1 MKAVLATADAL
12 LDGEAPDPPPPRGRE
27 VLVAVRAVALNPL
40 DVKLRARLAAPA
52 VLGFEAAGVV
62 AACGPDCRLHRPGDA
77 VMLLAPP
84 GPPLG
89 RPGAMA
95 EFVLADERLCAPR
108 PEGWSFAQAAALP
121 LTGLT
126 AMEAIFDRLRIARGA
141 EGAAVLVLGGAGGVG
156 SVAIQL
162 LRALTGLRVVATAGS
177 AESRDWCL
185 AMGAHDVLDH
195 DGDLA
200 AQAAALGVPVN
211 WVLSAH
217 TAAHWPA
224 ICALLAPGGL
234 ACALDEPAGL
244 DLLPLRAKAGG
255 FVWQAVF
262 ARGADRERQG
272 GWLRALSALAAKGAL
287 RPTLGQELGPV
298 GARGIGAGLALVAG
312 GHLRGKAVAEGWA
325 ALT

>member
-40 DVKLRARLAAPA
+40 DAKLRARLAAPA

-84 GPPLG
+84 G

-95 EFVLADERLCAPR
+95 EFVLADERLCAAR
-108 PEGWSFAQAAALP
+108 PEGWSFAQAASLP

-126 AMEAIFDRLRIARGA
+126 AMEAIFDRLRIQRGA

-162 LRALTGLRVVATAGS
+162 LRALTGLRVVATAGG
-177 AESRDWCL
+177 ADSRDWCL

-195 DGDLA
+195 GGDLA
-200 AQAAALGVPVN
+200 AQASALGLPVTA
-211 WVLSAH
+211 VLSAH

-224 ICALLAPGGL
+224 LCALLAPGGL
-234 ACALDEPAGL
+234 VCALDEPAGL
-244 DLLPLRAKAGG
+244 DLLPLRGKAGG

-272 GWLRALSALAAKGAL
+272 GWLRALAARGAV
-287 RPTLGQELGPV
+287 RPTLGRELGPI

-312 GHLRGKAVAEGWA
+312 GRMRGKAVAEGWG
-325 ALT
+325 ALN

>member
-1 MKAVLATADAL
+1 MKAILATADSL
-12 LDGEAPDPPPPRGRE
+12 LDADQPDPPPPAGRE
-27 VLVAVRAVALNPL
+27 LLVAVRAVALNPL
-40 DVKLRARLAAPA
+40 DAKLRARLKAPA

-62 AACGPDCRLHRPGDA
+62 AAAGPDCRLFRPGDA

-84 GPPLG
+84 G

-95 EFVLADERLCAPR
+95 EFTLADERLCGAR
-108 PEGWSFAQAAALP
+108 PGALSFAEAASLP

-126 AMEAIFDRLRIARGA
+126 AMEAIFDRLRIQRGA

-177 AESRDWCL
+177 EESRAWCL
-185 AMGAHDVLDH
+185 ELGAHDVLDH
-195 DGDLA
+195 RGDLA
-200 AQAAALGVPVN
+200 AQAEALGVPVG

-234 ACALDEPAGL
+234 VCALDEPAAL
-244 DLLPLRAKAGG
+244 NVLPLRPKAGG
-255 FVWQAVF
+255 LVWEAVF
-262 ARGADRERQG
+262 ARGADRERQA
-272 GWLRALSALAAKGAL
+272 GWLRALSALVAKGAV
-287 RPTLGQELGPV
+287 RPTLTQPLGPV
-298 GARGIGAGLALVAG
+298 SARSIGAGLALVAAG
-312 GHLRGKAVAEGWA
+312 RMRGKAVAEGWG
-325 ALT
+325 ALN